1 MTFTEKEE
9 KRMWGELQE
18 EVFRL
23 HTKGCGLTSLWFEE
37 SEQFWNDKEAWLDW
51 MMKRRG
57 WTG

>member
-1 MTFTEKEE
+1 MTFTVKEE
-9 KRMWGELQE
+9 KRMWGVLQE
-18 EVFRL
+18 EVCRL

-51 MMKRRG
+51 IKRRG